1 MDIKITDNSREFIEG
16 KDAAIRKFLEEA
28 GLHLEGQAAKE
39 LENDPRRVDTGL
51 LRNSITHALDGESTA
66 KVTYQSNS
74 VDKNKNPIPIVKGR
88 YVGTTPAEP
97 KGSAAVYVGTNVEYA
112 PYVHEGTLKML
123 PNRFLVNAFERN
135 RDQIQKKLKEALKG
149 G

>member
-1 MDIKITDNSREFIEG
+1 MNVKITDNSREFIEG
-16 KDAAIRKFLEEA
+16 KDAAIRKFLEDA

-39 LENDPRRVDTGL
+39 LQNDPHREDTGL
-51 LRNSITHALDGESTA
+51 LKNSITHALDGESTA
-66 KVTYQSNS
+66 KVEYHA
-74 VDKNKNPIPIVKGR
+74 DKGDGQGR
-88 YVGTTPAEP
+88 YVGTTPEEP

-112 PYVHEGTLKML
+112 PYVHEGTRKMR